1 MKHERV
7 LLTCRSSDD
16 DALLFTFSQQS
27 IIYLETETK
36 QERRRVVGCQRE
48 NKRIYKNDSAHTGPW
63 VSQRIWPACYLIIG
77 PAVTERH
84 VDKMPHLL
92 L

>member
-1 MKHERV
+1 MRCFLRFH
-7 LLTCRSSDD
+7 SSV
-16 DALLFTFSQQS
+16 LFTWR
-27 IIYLETETK
+27 